1 MTLTISLKRVREKGA
16 IEGSL
21 SSSSTTP
28 LQLLSSISS
37 GSEPPHSTKRGTDN
51 ISDRINFLSHLPI
64 FHLAKRAETRQCPVC
79 DEHIPLRLLSRH
91 AELESE
97 RVEDVIRKIGSSDIT
112 YDELDDG
119 CTPNPLSH
127 THISM
132 LIFDLD
138 PVPMSVVR
146 LSRLKNR

>member
-16 IEGSL
+16 IESSL
-21 SSSSTTP
+21 SSSSTAP
-28 LQLLSSISS
+28 SQSLS
-37 GSEPPHSTKRGTDN
+37 SEPPHSTKRGTVN
-51 ISDRINFLSHLPI
+51 ISDRISCLI

-112 YDELDDG
+112 YDELDDRYIF
-119 CTPNPLSH
+119 NPPLSLSH
-127 THISM
+127 TYRYLNHI
-132 LIFDLD
+132 LDLD

-146 LSRLKNR
+146 L